1 MNQVIIYITK
11 NIEEELESFSSLNI
25 ITPTQDALS
34 SMTIEEIA
42 RKDVPTGYKY
52 AIINKSE
59 LPNDRTFRDAWTISE
74 DELTDG
80 IGE

>member
-42 RKDVPTGYKY
+42 RKDVPAGYKY
-52 AIINKSE
+52 KIINKSE
-59 LPNDRTFRDAWTISE
+59 LPNDRTFRDAWTINE

>member
-42 RKDVPTGYKY
+42 KKDVPTGYKY
-52 AIINKSE
+52 KIMNKSE
-59 LPNDRTFRDAWTISE
+59 LPNDRTFRDAWTINE

>member
-42 RKDVPTGYKY
+42 KKDVPTGYKY
-52 AIINKSE
+52 KIINKSE
-59 LPNDRTFRDAWTISE
+59 LPSVRTFRDAWTISE

>member
-52 AIINKSE
+52 KIINKSE
-59 LPNDRTFRDAWTISE
+59 LPNDRTFRDAWTINE

>member
-25 ITPTQDALS
+25 ITPTQDAVS

-52 AIINKSE
+52 KIINKSE
-59 LPNDRTFRDAWTISE
+59 LPNDRTFRDAWTINE

>member
-42 RKDVPTGYKY
+42 KKDVPTGYKY
-52 AIINKSE
+52 KIINKSE
-59 LPNDRTFRDAWTISE
+59 LPNDRTFRDAWTINE